1 MHNEDVK
8 PTKPKTWR
16 FSLQEI
22 AELKL
27 AIERLRPKP
36 DLLKR
41 CQAAAYI
48 ADRGATNYTAK
59 ALANLASRG
68 LGPPYF
74 KLGNDTYYL
83 EHDLDAWLYSKR
95 IVPSKFYYNKTGS

>member
-1 MHNEDVK
+1 MLNEDVK
-8 PTKPKTWR
+8 PIKPKTWR

-27 AIERLRPKP
+27 AIEKLRTKP

-41 CQAAAYI
+41 CQAAEYI
-48 ADRGATNYTAK
+48 ADRGAINYTAK

-68 LGPPYF
+68 LGPPYL

-83 EHDLDAWLYSKR
+83 ENDLDAWLYSKR
-95 IVPSKFYYNKTGS
+95 IVPKNFYFEKIGS